1 LNALGLIGAAIEARE
16 DRAFVIGIDD
26 VRIAWIGNDVAAF
39 AAADGVPVAAIDV
52 AVVAARSNADGRVVL
67 LRAVNTIEK
76 IVVGSDVI
84 KLRGRLIT
92 LRGPIL
98 PAVNGNGGAAIV
110 AVDE

>member
-1 LNALGLIGAAIEARE
+1 
-16 DRAFVIGIDD
+16 
-26 VRIAWIGNDVAAF
+26 
-39 AAADGVPVAAIDV
+39 DGVPVAAIDV

-84 KLRGRLIT
+84 KLRVRLVT

-110 AVDE
+110 AVDEMSGIAGIDPQGVMVAVGSGEAFEGFATV